1 MDFSHPDVA
10 LQARPSSLENV
21 LSGLRKV
28 FTLDPGLPIQIF
40 LTIPIITAGIVLH
53 INAIQWILLLVVT
66 FLFVVAGIFRTAA
79 LYQVK
84 NDSSLSIF
92 HVTRIK
98 CMGNAIVT
106 VTAGISLFT
115 YLMIF
120 VPKITPL
127 L

>member
-21 LSGLRKV
+21 RSGLRKV
-28 FTLDPGLPIQIF
+28 FTLDPGLPLQIF

-66 FLFVVAGIFRTAA
+66 LLFVVAGIFRTAA

-106 VTAGISLFT
+106 ITAGISLFT